1 MPIDPPQIA
10 AWRVII
16 AEDEPDSVRMV
27 SKILEHYGAHVDVAR
42 NGDECL
48 ALLEKMMP
56 TLVVVDLAMPGK
68 DGWQTLAAIRANPAT
83 AHLPVV
89 AVTAYYAPDV
99 AEDAARAGFDGFF
112 PKPISAKAFVPCL
125 EDILRAR

>member
-1 MPIDPPQIA
+1 MSTDRLQTA
-10 AWRVII
+10 AWHVLI

-27 SKILEHYGAHVDVAR
+27 SKILEHHGVRVDVAH

-48 ALLEKMMP
+48 ALLEHTTP
-56 TLVVVDLAMPGK
+56 TLVIVDLAMPGR

-112 PKPISAKAFVPCL
+112 SKPISARAFVPCL
-125 EDILRAR
+125 EDILRGR

>member
-1 MPIDPPQIA
+1 MPANAMQTA
-10 AWRVII
+10 GWRVVI

-27 SKILEHYGAHVDVAR
+27 SKILEHHGVRVEVAH

-48 ALLEKMMP
+48 ALLEHTTP
-56 TLVVVDLAMPGK
+56 TLVIVDLAMPGK

-112 PKPISAKAFVPCL
+112 AKPLSARAFVPCL
-125 EDILRAR
+125 AEIVRRR

>member
-1 MPIDPPQIA
+1 MPTNILETA
-10 AWRVII
+10 SWHVVI

-27 SKILEHYGAHVDVAR
+27 SKILEHHGVHVDVAH

-48 ALLEKMMP
+48 ALLETTTP
-56 TLVVVDLAMPGK
+56 TLVVVDLAMPGR

-112 PKPISAKAFVPCL
+112 AKPVSAKAFVPCL
-125 EDILRAR
+125 EGILRAR

>member
-1 MPIDPPQIA
+1 MPTEPLHTA
-10 AWRVII
+10 AWNVVI

-27 SKILEHYGAHVDVAR
+27 SKILEHHGVHVEVTH

-48 ALLEKMMP
+48 AVLERQSP
-56 TLVVVDLAMPGK
+56 TLVIVDLAMPGR

-112 PKPISAKAFVPCL
+112 PKPVSATAFVPRL
-125 EDILRAR
+125 EAILRAR